1 MAKFDLEALVDQ
13 VIEKLTGSKSA
24 VASFKKDPIAAV
36 KNILKNVDLDDDL
49 LEKIVAAVKGKINL
63 DELAGK
69 AGGILNALKGIL
81 GK

>member
-1 MAKFDLEALVDQ
+1 MANFDLEALVNQ
-13 VIEKLTGSKSA
+13 VIEKLTGNKSA
-24 VASFKKDPIAAV
+24 VAQFKKDPIAAV
-36 KNILKNVDLDDDL
+36 KSILKNVDLDNDL
-49 LEKIVAAVKGKINL
+49 LEKIVAAVKGKIDL

>member
-1 MAKFDLEALVDQ
+1 MANFDLEALVDQ

>member
-1 MAKFDLEALVDQ
+1 MANFDLEALVDQ

-36 KNILKNVDLDDDL
+36 KKILKNVDLDDDL